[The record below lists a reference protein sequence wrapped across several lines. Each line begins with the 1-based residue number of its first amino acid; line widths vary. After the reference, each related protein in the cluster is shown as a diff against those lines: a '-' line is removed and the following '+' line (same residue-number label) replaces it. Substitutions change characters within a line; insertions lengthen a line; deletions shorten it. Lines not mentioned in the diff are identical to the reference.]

1 MNPEDFIAQLSQ
13 ETGIDAN
20 QAASV
25 NGILESTFL
34 AGNKNKDMITK
45 LISEKLGVDQA
56 QANMIYDVAV
66 GLLATGVLS
75 KIKGIFKK

>member
-13 ETGIDAN
+13 EAGIDAN

-25 NGILESTFL
+25 HGILESTFL
-34 AGNKNKDMITK
+34 AGIKNKEMITK

-56 QANMIYDVAV
+56 QANMIYDIAV